1 MSVSIIHIVG
11 SVYIII
17 SHHFLRCLFQWDMSV
32 NDYFVFPLSVV
43 CTPVLHTLV
52 LFVYMRHYIILEID
66 SIVK

>member
-1 MSVSIIHIVG
+1 MSVSIICIVS

-32 NDYFVFPLSVV
+32 TDYFGFPLSVF
-43 CTPVLHTLV
+43 CTPVFHTLV
-52 LFVYMRHYIILEID
+52 LCAYLQHYIILEID